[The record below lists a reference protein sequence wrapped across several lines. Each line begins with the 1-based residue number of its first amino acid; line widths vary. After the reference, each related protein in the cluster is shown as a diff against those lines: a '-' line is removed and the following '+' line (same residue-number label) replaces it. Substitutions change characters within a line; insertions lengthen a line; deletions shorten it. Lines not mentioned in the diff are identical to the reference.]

1 MRSLVTVKYYY
12 MGVLFLILTD
22 LRYAKRDYD
31 TFLNSM
37 REEEVFSERI
47 KGYIDGK
54 IAESIS
60 SIRPKHLITVAIRI
74 DI

>member
-1 MRSLVTVKYYY
+1 

-31 TFLNSM
+31 TFLNYM
-37 REEEVFSERI
+37 REEEEFSERI

-54 IAESIS
+54 IAKSIS
-60 SIRPKHLITVAIRI
+60 SIKPKHLITVAIRI